1 MTVRR
6 QAGNSQLLRLRFAA
20 LLLCCF
26 AAFLRFPVPLTTD
39 QALCIRVWDWSETS
53 QTVSL
58 FGRTTGVIR
67 GVAKGAKREN
77 ARFSGG
83 LEVLTRG
90 EFIASIKNTEQLAL
104 LTAWDLQETF
114 PAARASLS
122 AFYAGMTMLDL
133 VHHAVKDHDQHP
145 ALFDAL
151 LASLR
156 ELGEPGRDTWALL
169 CFLWTLLVETGHQPE
184 LFQDA
189 AGGELTDARSYAFSA
204 RLGGLTKDT
213 PQSDGVWRVRAETVT
228 LLRGLAAGIQEGD
241 RAAAQRAT
249 KLLALYFREVFA
261 CELPSMRGVLGR
273 E

>member
-1 MTVRR
+1 M
-6 QAGNSQLLRLRFAA
+6 
-20 LLLCCF
+20 
-26 AAFLRFPVPLTTD
+26 PLTTD

-133 VHHAVKDHDQHP
+133 VHHAVKDHDPHP

-169 CFLWTLLVETGHQPE
+169 SFLWTLLVETGHQPE

-213 PQSDGVWRVRAETVT
+213 PQSEGQGAGVWRVRAETVE
-228 LLRGLAAGIQEGD
+228 LLRGLASWGAGIKEGD
-241 RAAAQRAT
+241 SAAAQRAT

-261 CELPSMRGVLGR
+261 CELPSMRGVL